1 MKKRILLLLATLTC
15 LAVEAPA
22 AAACGNNNNQIV
34 GAVVGGVLGGL
45 LGAKIDGGRK
55 NTFGTLVGA
64 GLGALAGSAIAKAL
78 DKCEQEKMGKAT
90 ETALNAPPPSGNG
103 SYGGGGQQQ
112 QPSTQTWKSD
122 TRPGV
127 GGSVTVGAPVQTG
140 DGRVCRS
147 ARRVNYVDGQEMS
160 DAPTYCR
167 TPPSSA
173 WTLKA

>member
-1 MKKRILLLLATLTC
+1 MKKRLLLLLAALVC
-15 LAVEAPA
+15 FAAEAPA

-78 DKCEQEKMGKAT
+78 DKCEQEKMSKAT
-90 ETALNAPPPSGNG
+90 ESALNAPPPPQGGGYGNG
-103 SYGGGGQQQ
+103 TQA
-112 QPSTQTWKSD
+112 PAQTWKSD

-127 GGSVTVGAPVQTG
+127 GGSVSVGAPMQTS

-173 WTLKA
+173 WTVKA